1 MKNIPGF
8 DDLVFEFR
16 NKEYGAYQL
25 RKMYNSAI
33 ITGIILASLAVS
45 VFVILSFNLT
55 SHYENV
61 ITGKAISIAV
71 KMEKLEPPKEV
82 IYIPPAPPA
91 LAAVQVEKIVKYVPP
106 MVVDSLPN
114 LDKSLLTIEEYLNE
128 TTDRTNRLT
137 GSGPSDV
144 LISGQEGT
152 DSDEP
157 LLIVEVMPS
166 FKGGGL
172 DKFSE
177 WVQKMTNYPKE
188 AADNKIQGTVVV
200 TFIVEKDG
208 KVSNVTILKG
218 VHPLLDNEAVKVVS
232 SSSGWSPG
240 LQGGQAVR
248 IRYLIPIVFS
258 PF

>member
-1 MKNIPGF
+1 MKNFPGF

-16 NKEYGAYQL
+16 NREYGAYQL
-25 RKMYNSAI
+25 RKKYNSAI
-33 ITGIILASLAVS
+33 ITGIVLASLAVS

-55 SHYENV
+55 PHYKNI
-61 ITGKAISIAV
+61 ITGTEIYTSVQI
-71 KMEKLEPPKEV
+71 EKLEPPKE
-82 IYIPPAPPA
+82 II
-91 LAAVQVEKIVKYVPP
+91 YVPP
-106 MVVDSLPN
+106 PPPEALRVEEIVTYVPPVVTDSLP
-114 LDKSLLTIEEYLNE
+114 DIEKTQFTTEEYLNQ
-128 TTDRTNRLT
+128 TTDKTNRLT
-137 GSGPSDV
+137 GSGTGDA
-144 LISGQEGT
+144 LMSGQEGT
-152 DSDEP
+152 GTDEP
-157 LLIVEVMPS
+157 LLMVEVMPL

-188 AADNKIQGTVVV
+188 AVDNKIRGTVVL

-208 KVSNVTILKG
+208 KVSNVIILKG
-218 VHPLLDNEAVKVVS
+218 VHPLLDNEAVKVIS
-232 SSSGWSPG
+232 TSPRWSPG